1 MRRLLPLLVIAAL
14 CAAACG
20 RGAPV
25 SRVVVVT
32 LDTTRA
38 DRLGCYGYA
47 GGTSPHLDALAAES
61 ALFEHA
67 VSPVPTTLPAHS
79 SLFTGLYPQ
88 DHGVRY
94 NLVYRLGPEAV
105 TLAELLRDAG
115 FATAGFPAAH
125 VVTEGFGL
133 EQGFQSYPGP
143 PKLDDLGSHERQI
156 LASNGIRASEIVDRA
171 IAWLDAHEA
180 APKSFVWVHLYDAH
194 APYEPPFPYSSTFR
208 EHPYDGEIAYAD
220 AQLGRLLERLRSSPQ
235 WKGTLVV
242 VAADHGEGLH
252 DHRERYHAN
261 LLYETTQHV
270 PLIVRAPGAR
280 ARRVAEP
287 VSLVDLM
294 PTILEYA
301 GLPARSGLRG
311 RSLAPALEGRTLEP
325 HPVYF
330 ESLAGSLNYGWEELR
345 GVRSG
350 SSKLIE
356 SRTPELFDLAQDP
369 GETDDLSARDPARLD
384 ALRAT
389 LAELEPSL
397 SATPTA
403 EAVQDIVEPDTQ
415 AFLAS
420 LGYVTGGAGGSA
432 SEASHPKDLI
442 DLEPEL
448 LAGQK
453 LVAAHDWK
461 RLEEVTR
468 FVLTRDPR
476 NKWALENLI
485 TALGSTGRWD
495 AARDFAAKM
504 VEIYP
509 EGDRGYIHLAQADK
523 AQGNVKRAHDLAA
536 KGLTKA
542 PKSLQLR
549 YVYLLTGFDLK
560 LPEVCKVQV
569 PDAVAKHPKSGLIR
583 VLVAR
588 CAAMGGD
595 TQGSIAALEKAVE
608 LGFDGVAGLEKAED
622 FEQVVRTPDFARLV
636 SSAAEPSPTPA
647 PAPASKAP

>member
-1 MRRLLPLLVIAAL
+1 MRRSLPLLALAAS
-14 CAAACG
+14 CVAACG
-20 RGAPV
+20 RSAPV
-25 SRVVVVT
+25 TRVVVVT

-143 PKLDDLGSHERQI
+143 PKLDDLASHEREI
-156 LASNGIRASEIVDRA
+156 LVSNGIRATEIVDRA

-180 APKSFVWVHLYDAH
+180 APRSFVWVHLYDAH

-220 AQLGRLLERLRSSPQ
+220 AQLGRLLDRLRASSQ
-235 WKGTLVV
+235 WKSTLVV

-270 PLIVRAPGAR
+270 PLIVRAPRAS

-294 PTILEYA
+294 PTILDYA
-301 GLPARSGLRG
+301 GLAARPGLRG
-311 RSLAPALEGRTLEP
+311 RSLVPALEGRTLEP

-369 GETDDLSARDPARLD
+369 GETDDLAARDPARLD

-397 SATPTA
+397 SSTSTA
-403 EAVQDIVEPDTQ
+403 EAVQEIVEPDEQ

-485 TALGSTGRWD
+485 TALGSTNRWKEAQD
-495 AARDFAAKM
+495 LAAKM
-504 VEIYP
+504 IEIYP
-509 EGDRGYIHLAQADK
+509 DGDRGYIHLAQSYK
-523 AQGNVKRAHDLAA
+523 AQGDVKRAREVAGE
-536 KGLTKA
+536 GLKHA
-542 PKSLQLR
+542 SKSLQLR
-549 YVYLLTGFDLK
+549 YVHLIAGFDLK
-560 LPEVCKVQV
+560 LPAVCSGEVAE
-569 PDAVAKHPKSGLIR
+569 AVTRHPKSGLIR

-588 CAAMGGD
+588 CAAMAGD
-595 TQGSIAALEKAVE
+595 TKGSIAALEKAVE
-608 LGFDGVAGLEKAED
+608 LGFDDVAGLEKAED
-622 FEQVVRTPDFARLV
+622 FGPVARTPEFARLIR
-636 SSAAEPSPTPA
+636 STAEPSPSPA
-647 PAPASKAP
+647 TASKTP